1 MHLHRRVES
10 LRSYLEK
17 LNNGSPGRDD
27 SAFDFGNDAIDESF
41 QGDPGV
47 PKTPTLVDELVAD
60 IGALP
65 IQTSAYPLSSENPTL
80 SNILLG
86 TAGQSSLSTV
96 LPICRSTGWQ
106 PTSYSRA
113 LPKKDVALRIA
124 QVYLDNIYPRLP
136 FFSIQGFWIQFNS
149 VFNKDSLEPNLNT
162 LGRPPEQQVDADQEY
177 SIFTVLL
184 VLAIA
189 TSSLSRSADSAI
201 SSQAQRLFTA
211 ALPYRDAAVKPNTIV
226 GVQSLL
232 FLIQYATLNPS
243 ILNAWYL
250 VGVGMRTCIDL
261 GLHQDPQPLDSISPS
276 LLETRR
282 RLWWSMYSFDRSFSM
297 GCGRPTEIS
306 DIMIDVHLPTFRMES
321 VATQD
326 QVRGYLQRYRVLQI
340 QSEIYDAL
348 YKAGDSSA
356 TYEIIRDLSER
367 LEAWAS
373 DNSPAHSQTLY
384 ESELLMGRLLLYRPC
399 RLVPRRTRIET
410 QQLWASAVRFTT
422 LYRQLVESNAIF
434 YIQIAAEKMY
444 WVGLALLYSYWELS
458 RDSTEHPYLLELWKA
473 VQDVLYI
480 IRALADRWED
490 GSILAREFENTSK
503 EVFTAMEPL
512 GAADG
517 GVAEMPTELAHFATY
532 TSLTSLRA
540 IRTGHADTGSDAEL
554 KQLMSD
560 IVTQQSFS

>member
-1 MHLHRRVES
+1 MC
-10 LRSYLEK
+10 RS
-17 LNNGSPGRDD
+17 
-27 SAFDFGNDAIDESF
+27 IDE
-41 QGDPGV
+41 
-47 PKTPTLVDELVAD
+47 
-60 IGALP
+60 
-65 IQTSAYPLSSENPTL
+65 
-80 SNILLG
+80 
-86 TAGQSSLSTV
+86 QS
-96 LPICRSTGWQ
+96 P
-106 PTSYSRA
+106 SYSRV
-113 LPKKDVALRIA
+113 LPKKDVALRLSR
-124 QVYLDNIYPRLP
+124 VYLDNIYPRLP

-149 VFNKDSLEPNLNT
+149 VFHRDSLQPNLSP
-162 LGRPPEQQVDADQEY
+162 LGGPPQQQVDAGRPGTRSPDVDQEY

-201 SSQAQRLFTA
+201 SSQAQHFFSA

-261 GLHQDPQPLDSISPS
+261 GLHQDPQPLDSVSPS

-306 DIMIDVHLPTFRMES
+306 DTMIDVRLPTFLMES

-326 QVRGYLQRYRVLQI
+326 QIRGYLQRYRVLQI

-348 YKAGDSSA
+348 GKAGVSSS
-356 TYEIIRDLSER
+356 TYEIIRGLSER

-373 DNSPAHSQTLY
+373 DNSPVHSQTLY

-399 RLVPRRTRIET
+399 RLVPRRARIET
-410 QQLWASAVRFTT
+410 QQLWESAVRFTT
-422 LYRQLVESNAIF
+422 IYRQLVVSNAIF
-434 YIQIAAEKMY
+434 YIQIAAEKIY
-444 WVGLALLYSYWELS
+444 WVGLAIFYSYWELS
-458 RDSTEHPYLLELWKA
+458 QDSTKPPCLLELWKA
-473 VQDVLYI
+473 VQDVLSI
-480 IRALADRWED
+480 LRALGDRWED
-490 GSILAREFENTSK
+490 GNILAREFENISK
-503 EVFTAMEPL
+503 EVFAAMKPL
-512 GAADG
+512 GAPDG
-517 GVAEMPTELAHFATY
+517 RGARMPTEVAHFATY

-540 IRTGHADTGSDAEL
+540 IRTGGINTGSEAEL
-554 KQLMSD
+554 RQLISD
-560 IVTQQSFS
+560 IVTQHSLS